1 MPNEGSNEGS
11 TPNTSSNELIIKIG
25 NQLQNNKE
33 SKPFV
38 DRLKKLGDISMN
50 QNMLIAIPI
59 LNILNN
65 IISSSLLVSDS
76 TNSLKGYGIFNL
88 IVYSLLTLYF
98 IYFGYNV
105 KSGKK
110 KDLNIHSIA
119 FYSIIFFGLISIIV
133 YCFHIKDENT
143 SNESIKGY
151 QIFSNSFNALTL
163 IVMAINKTEI
173 GGKSNAIKIAA
184 EAVEN
189 ESQAVEN
196 ESQVVNEE
204 QKSQQGGK
212 RKYKRRKYKRRK

>member
-1 MPNEGSNEGS
+1 MSNEGSNEGS
-11 TPNTSSNELIIKIG
+11 TPNLSNNKLITNIVNK
-25 NQLQNNKE
+25 LQNKE
-33 SKPFV
+33 SKPLL
-38 DRLKKLGDISMN
+38 DKLKKLVDISMN
-50 QNMLIAIPI
+50 QNMLIVIPI

-151 QIFSNSFNALTL
+151 QIFSNFFNALTL

-173 GGKSNAIKIAA
+173 SGKSNAIKIAA

-189 ESQAVEN
+189 ESQ
-196 ESQVVNEE
+196 VVNEE
-204 QKSQQGGK
+204 PKSQDGGK